1 MRLSKKLNLSFT
13 ALILI
18 SIIVISFISNIMI
31 NNRFENYL
39 IKEREDKFQR
49 IFEEI
54 NNLYI
59 NNNFQLD
66 PMELKHYALAEDINI
81 IIKTLDGKIQYNSNT
96 RARMSNP
103 MMKGMHRRGMGRMM
117 EIPEGNY
124 VEKTYILSHENE
136 DFGYLVLGYI
146 DNAYLT
152 ESAIIFKNTLYE
164 SFIISGI
171 ITISIGLIVSIILS
185 RRLTNPLI
193 NIRNTANEIQS
204 GNLSAYSKVDTDV
217 KEILELSQSLNFLGS
232 TLAHQED
239 IRKRYASDISH
250 ELRTPLTTLKS
261 HLEAIIDGVWEPTED
276 HLQILMSEITR
287 LSNLVDDLKD
297 SFSAEEYNIN
307 LNKIKFNISQE
318 MENIITTFTPI
329 YNQKNHSI
337 KYSIEKDIEVLMDK
351 DKFKQI
357 INNLLSNSLRYLE
370 DNGEVFVEL
379 KKVEDNLIITVED
392 NGIGIKK
399 EDLPFIFHRFYRVD
413 NSRDKATGGTGLGLS
428 IVKSMVEAHGGKI
441 DIESEY
447 KKGTKAI
454 LQFPIL

>member
-1 MRLSKKLNLSFT
+1 
-13 ALILI
+13 
-18 SIIVISFISNIMI
+18 
-31 NNRFENYL
+31 
-39 IKEREDKFQR
+39 
-49 IFEEI
+49 
-54 NNLYI
+54 
-59 NNNFQLD
+59 
-66 PMELKHYALAEDINI
+66 
-81 IIKTLDGKIQYNSNT
+81 
-96 RARMSNP
+96 
-103 MMKGMHRRGMGRMM
+103 
-117 EIPEGNY
+117 
-124 VEKTYILSHENE
+124 
-136 DFGYLVLGYI
+136 
-146 DNAYLT
+146 
-152 ESAIIFKNTLYE
+152 
-164 SFIISGI
+164 
-171 ITISIGLIVSIILS
+171 
-185 RRLTNPLI
+185 
-193 NIRNTANEIQS
+193 
-204 GNLSAYSKVDTDV
+204 
-217 KEILELSQSLNFLGS
+217 
-232 TLAHQED
+232 
-239 IRKRYASDISH
+239 
-250 ELRTPLTTLKS
+250 
-261 HLEAIIDGVWEPTED
+261 
-276 HLQILMSEITR
+276 MSEITR

>member
-1 MRLSKKLNLSFT
+1 M
-13 ALILI
+13 
-18 SIIVISFISNIMI
+18 
-31 NNRFENYL
+31 
-39 IKEREDKFQR
+39 
-49 IFEEI
+49 
-54 NNLYI
+54 
-59 NNNFQLD
+59 
-66 PMELKHYALAEDINI
+66 
-81 IIKTLDGKIQYNSNT
+81 
-96 RARMSNP
+96 
-103 MMKGMHRRGMGRMM
+103 
-117 EIPEGNY
+117 
-124 VEKTYILSHENE
+124 SHENE

-329 YNQKNHSI
+329 YNQKKS
-337 KYSIEKDIEVLMDK
+337 
-351 DKFKQI
+351 
-357 INNLLSNSLRYLE
+357 
-370 DNGEVFVEL
+370 
-379 KKVEDNLIITVED
+379 
-392 NGIGIKK
+392 
-399 EDLPFIFHRFYRVD
+399 FH
-413 NSRDKATGGTGLGLS
+413 
-428 IVKSMVEAHGGKI
+428 
-441 DIESEY
+441 
-447 KKGTKAI
+447 
-454 LQFPIL
+454 